1 MSDPCAKIDIM
12 NPSATSSANDNSG
25 NSANSGSARAEPVA
39 SESVPCGDMPLS
51 GKVALITGAGR
62 GIGRAIAE
70 RFAQAGATVVC
81 SARTERQIDEVA
93 AAIVASGGQAVAIPA
108 DVGMR
113 ESVNQLVA
121 QTLDAFGRLDILAAN
136 AGAVHPFQLA
146 DGITDQDWQRM
157 IDVNLS
163 GVHFCATAA
172 AKALETDGGGHIM
185 VMGSG
190 QGHRPSE
197 GLAGYCASKAAVA
210 MYVRVLAL
218 ELRSKGITV
227 NELVP
232 GPVRTEL
239 LADLLNQP
247 LEALHSED
255 FQIMGD
261 WVKNPADVAEYA
273 LFLAAQPT
281 YGASGQRFSM
291 LRRDG

>member
-1 MSDPCAKIDIM
+1 M
-12 NPSATSSANDNSG
+12 NSLKHPPTE
-25 NSANSGSARAEPVA
+25 RT
-39 SESVPCGDMPLS
+39 PLE
-51 GKVALITGAGR
+51 GKVALVTGAGR

-70 RFAQAGATVVC
+70 RLAQAGATVVC
-81 SARTERQIDEVA
+81 SARTQDQINGVA
-93 AAIVASGGQAVAIPA
+93 AFIRAAGGQAIAIA
-108 DVGMR
+108 VDVGRR
-113 ESVNQLVA
+113 EEAAELVA
-121 QTLDAFGRLDILAAN
+121 QTVKSCGRLDVLVAN
-136 AGAVHPFQLA
+136 AGTVHPFQLA
-146 DGITDQDWQRM
+146 NDIEQQDWQRM
-157 IDVNLS
+157 VDVNLS
-163 GVHFCATAA
+163 GVHYCCTAA
-172 AKALETDGGGHIM
+172 AQALEEDGGGHII

-197 GLAGYCASKAAVA
+197 GLAGYCATKAAVA

-239 LADLLNQP
+239 LANLLNQP

-255 FQIMGD
+255 FQIAGD
-261 WVKNPADVAEYA
+261 WVKNPEDVAEYA
-273 LFLAAQPT
+273 LFLASQPT

>member
-1 MSDPCAKIDIM
+1 MIIDM
-12 NPSATSSANDNSG
+12 
-25 NSANSGSARAEPVA
+25 NSANQPPVKHT
-39 SESVPCGDMPLS
+39 PLA
-51 GKVALITGAGR
+51 GQVALVTGAGR

-70 RFAQAGATVVC
+70 RLAQAGAAVVC
-81 SARTERQIDEVA
+81 SARTQAQIDETVA
-93 AAIVASGGQAVAIPA
+93 SIQASGGQATAIAA
-108 DVGMR
+108 DVGVP
-113 ESVNQLVA
+113 EAATELVA
-121 QTLDAFGRLDILAAN
+121 ETVASCGRLDVLVAN
-136 AGAVHPFQLA
+136 AGSVHPFQSA
-146 DGITDQDWQRM
+146 GDIEQQDWQRM
-157 IDVNLS
+157 VDVNLS
-163 GVHFCATAA
+163 GVHYCCTAA
-172 AKALETDGGGHIM
+172 AQALEKDGGGHII

-197 GLAGYCASKAAVA
+197 GLAGYCATKAAVA

-239 LADLLNQP
+239 LASLLNQP

-255 FQIMGD
+255 FQIAGD
-261 WVKNPADVAEYA
+261 WVKNPEDVAEYA
-273 LFLAAQPT
+273 LFLATQPS